1 MSPATPEPVLPEV
14 ILGLDVGTRRIGVA
28 VGDTLTRTARPLAV
42 VPRGQE
48 TPALAALAREHAVK
62 RIVVG
67 CPYNVDGSEHALT
80 PGIRD
85 LAAQLQR
92 STGLPVQLVDERYS
106 SLEAEAAL
114 RDRRAAGSRRARID
128 RGAID
133 SAAAAIILER
143 WLAGED
149 GVSDGHP

>member
-1 MSPATPEPVLPEV
+1 MSPATPETALPEV

-42 VPRGQE
+42 VPRGRE
-48 TPALAALAREHAVK
+48 IPALAALASEHAVR
-62 RIVVG
+62 RIVMG
-67 CPYNVDGSEHALT
+67 CPYNVDGSEHALA
-80 PGIRD
+80 PGIRE
-85 LAAQLQR
+85 LAAQLQA
-92 STGLPVQLVDERYS
+92 STGLSIQLVDERYS

-114 RDRRAAGSRRARID
+114 RDRRASGSRRARID
-128 RGAID
+128 RGTLD

-149 GVSDGHP
+149 GASDGHS